1 MRYKMERKQKK
12 LTLTE
17 KAPEKGDRFEFF
29 HNRHDPSVIIQSEE
43 EDERSNAQGFFCKV
57 EYAKGRRRA

>member
-1 MRYKMERKQKK
+1 MRYKMERKKK

-29 HNRHDPSVIIQSEE
+29 FHDPRDPSVIIQSEE
-43 EDERSNAQGFFCKV
+43 EDE
-57 EYAKGRRRA
+57 